1 METKRCLVLL
11 PIGVTRRKEGPTFE
25 AIYQHL
31 LLPALQATGWPLE
44 IFRGDEVMRSG
55 MSLDEG
61 RRWLQTP
68 HLVLADVT
76 TQHSGV
82 IHDLAR
88 RDSLAAQ
95 TILLTQDAADIPAR
109 FRSYRSILYD
119 ITEAGIAHLYQ
130 ALDQHLRDILELAP
144 LSASSSS
151 FTSATSRGQ

>member
-1 METKRCLVLL
+1 METKRCLVLM

-31 LLPALQATGWPLE
+31 LIPALQATGWPLD

-61 RRWLQTP
+61 QLWLQTP

-82 IHDLAR
+82 IHDLAL
-88 RDSLAAQ
+88 RDFLADR
-95 TILLTQDAADIPAR
+95 TILLSQDAVDIPAR
-109 FRSYRSILYD
+109 FRDYRTILYSF
-119 ITEAGIAHLYQ
+119 TETGIAHLHQ
-130 ALDQHLRDILELAP
+130 ALDQHLRDIFDPAP
-144 LSASSSS
+144 LTSS
-151 FTSATSRGQ
+151 TSCGE

>member
-11 PIGVTRRKEGPTFE
+11 PIGATRRKEGPTFE
-25 AIYQHL
+25 AIYHHL
-31 LLPALQATGWPLE
+31 LVPALQATGWPLA

-88 RDSLAAQ
+88 RDFLAAQ
-95 TILLTQDAADIPAR
+95 TILLSQDAVDIPAR
-109 FRSYRSILYD
+109 FRRYRSILYD
-119 ITEAGIAHLYQ
+119 FTEAGIAHLYQ
-130 ALDQHLRDILELAP
+130 ALDRHLRDILEP
-144 LSASSSS
+144 GPPTASTSPSTSS
-151 FTSATSRGQ
+151 TSCGK